1 MRNHHYHSVYTGESE
16 VSPLWIMIFFVFL
29 FMLPGTTG
37 TLGVMKI
44 YQLNENHQGDQ
55 RVIKTTT
62 ASRLANNHR
71 DRPKSKVQAP
81 PNNTSFR
88 NSINTS

>member
-16 VSPLWIMIFFVFL
+16 VSPAMDNDFRFL
-29 FMLPGTTG
+29 FMLHGTTG

-44 YQLNENHQGDQ
+44 YQLNENHQ
-55 RVIKTTT
+55 RPTRNKTTT

-71 DRPKSKVQAP
+71 DRPKVRYRPLPTTPVSETA
-81 PNNTSFR
+81 
-88 NSINTS
+88 